1 MEIAGGA
8 TSGYCATG
16 MVANDSN
23 PINAIPSATTQAKI
37 GRSIKK
43 CGICKTQLADR
54 GGNQMMAADLF
65 MLCFVLQRLLL
76 LQALWLVVL
85 PGGGCNRDTRT
96 NVLKPCNNN
105 LGTGWQSVIHNPHTV
120 KALANSDRHH
130 LRLTLVI
137 NNINRSRSTCAILH
151 CLLGY

>member
-65 MLCFVLQRLLL
+65 MLCFVVQRLLL
-76 LQALWLVVL
+76 LQALWLVLL
-85 PGGGCNRDTRT
+85 PGRGCHRDTRT
-96 NVLKPCNNN
+96 NFLKPCNNN
-105 LGTGWQSVIHNPHTV
+105 LGTGLQSLIHNQHTV
-120 KALANSDRHH
+120 NALAYFDRQH
-130 LRLTLVI
+130 LRRSEEHTSELQSRGHLVC
-137 NNINRSRSTCAILH
+137 R
-151 CLLGY
+151 LLL